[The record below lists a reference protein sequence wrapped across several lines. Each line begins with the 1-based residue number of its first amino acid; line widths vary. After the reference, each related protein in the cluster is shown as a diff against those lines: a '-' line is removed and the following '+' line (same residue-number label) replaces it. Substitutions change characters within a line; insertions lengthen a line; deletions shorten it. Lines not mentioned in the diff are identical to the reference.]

1 MSALQTK
8 AVKNMDHLRCLCGK
22 IVAQVDADHQMGE
35 MDAGDSGSNVIAIRC
50 RHCKRYIL
58 IHVEGIKKVD
68 YR

>member
-1 MSALQTK
+1 
-8 AVKNMDHLRCLCGK
+8 
-22 IVAQVDADHQMGE
+22 MGE